1 MEINLEGIEGL
12 YWRLANN
19 WFFNVTI
26 EQFKDRPIK
35 YLEIGTLYGAN
46 LITVAQTYGC
56 HPESELHCVDPWEDY
71 EEYDEYKGEQPN
83 IYEGFQRNIDRFGIK
98 EKVREHRGY
107 SHKVVQEFED
117 EFFDLIYV
125 DGNHEPEYVLE
136 DAVLC
141 FRKLKKG
148 GIMIFDDYGWGGF
161 NRTLRGIEAFLL
173 GYSFR
178 IKILGIQ
185 STQIFIQKL

>member
-1 MEINLEGIEGL
+1 MEINLDGIEGL

-19 WFFNVTI
+19 WFFNVPV
-26 EQFKDRPIK
+26 ENFNSRPIK

-46 LITVAQTYGC
+46 LITVSQTYGL
-56 HPESELHCVDPWEDY
+56 HTESELHCVDPWEDY
-71 EEYDEYKGEQPN
+71 DAYDEYKGEQPN
-83 IYEGFQRNIDRFGIK
+83 IYETFQRNIDRFGIRGK
-98 EKVREHRGY
+98 IREHRGY
-107 SHKVVQEFED
+107 SHKVVQEFD
-117 EFFDLIYV
+117 DGFFDLIYV

-141 FRKLKKG
+141 FRKLKQG

-161 NRTLRGIEAFLL
+161 NRTLRGIEGFLL